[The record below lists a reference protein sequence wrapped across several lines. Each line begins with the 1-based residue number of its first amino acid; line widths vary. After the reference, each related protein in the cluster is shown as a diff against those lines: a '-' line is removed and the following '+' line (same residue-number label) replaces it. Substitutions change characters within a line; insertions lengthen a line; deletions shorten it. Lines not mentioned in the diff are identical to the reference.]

1 MTPAMPRFA
10 TDILYVIT
18 DLELGGV
25 PLHLERLA
33 RAMRDRGKRVSVVSL
48 SPAGPV
54 GRLLK
59 EHGVEVASCDGCC
72 GWDVRVVRRL
82 ARIIADRR
90 PEIVHSLLFH
100 ANVAAR
106 WAARS
111 AGFDSS
117 RIVCEVQ
124 TVEVERKWHL
134 LVDRFTHAGCRLTIG
149 NSPSVIE
156 HLATHA
162 RIPRD
167 RLRLVRG
174 GIDPTGLRV
183 ADPIA
188 RGALGLAENARIVL
202 WVGRLD
208 PVKGLEILI
217 DAFARLRNAD
227 DVHLLLAGNGPLHGR
242 LSRRVEALGQTHRVH
257 LLGSRN
263 DVPSLLRSAEIFAF
277 PSMTEGLPNALLE
290 AMAARCPI
298 ITTNVPGCRDLIAH
312 METGLVVQYGDT
324 SALAEGLQLLLSD
337 RGLAARLGAA
347 ASASVSRDWHIDSMI
362 KAYLAVYCEVSAA
375 PRASSAIV

>member
-1 MTPAMPRFA
+1 MPRFA

-33 RAMRDRGKRVSVVSL
+33 RAMRDRDKRVSVVSL
-48 SPAGPV
+48 SPVGPV
-54 GRLLK
+54 GRLLI
-59 EHGVEVASCDGCC
+59 EHGVAVASCDGCC
-72 GWDVRVVRRL
+72 GWDVRVARRL
-82 ARIIADRR
+82 TRIIVDQR

-117 RIVCEVQ
+117 RIICEIQ

-134 LVDRFTHAGCRLTIG
+134 LVDRFTHSGCRFTIG

-174 GIDPTGLRV
+174 GIDPTDV
-183 ADPIA
+183 ENAEPIA
-188 RGALGLAENARIVL
+188 RNVLGLADNARIVL

-208 PVKGLEILI
+208 PIKGLDTLI
-217 DAFARLRNAD
+217 DAFARLRNAG
-227 DVHLLLAGNGPLHGR
+227 DVHLLLAGNGPLHEQ
-242 LSRRVEALGQTHRVH
+242 LSRQVEALGETHRVH
-257 LLGSRN
+257 LLGSRD
-263 DVPSLLRSAEIFAF
+263 DVPSLLRSADVFAF
-277 PSMTEGLPNALLE
+277 PSRTEGLPNALLE

-298 ITTNVPGCRDLIAH
+298 ITTNVPGCRDLIAD
-312 METGLVVQYGDT
+312 METGLVVPPRDT
-324 SALAEGLQLLLSD
+324 AALVDGLQLLLSD

-347 ASASVSRDWHIDSMI
+347 ASASVSRDWHIDAMI
-362 KAYLAVYCEVSAA
+362 KAYLDIYCEVSPA
-375 PRASSAIV
+375 PRAPTHVN